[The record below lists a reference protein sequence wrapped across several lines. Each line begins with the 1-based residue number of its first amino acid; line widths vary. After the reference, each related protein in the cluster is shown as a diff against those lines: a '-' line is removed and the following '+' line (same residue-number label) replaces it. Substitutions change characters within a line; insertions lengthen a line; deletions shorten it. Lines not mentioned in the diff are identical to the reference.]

1 MFSWFMHADKVAS
14 SSVKS
19 DTNKGFISE
28 WGSDLWKQWK
38 QHAHPN
44 AKRQPFIP
52 EMVGPESISL
62 ISEHCVSNFFP
73 FISVDGRF
81 FTISQTDLTQEDVK
95 CAFNPS
101 REWIVSPSL
110 WTDCFESIFFISNQ
124 WSRTQNFCSLIHVT
138 KLHHTFHNK

>member
-1 MFSWFMHADKVAS
+1 MIQ
-14 SSVKS
+14 
-19 DTNKGFISE
+19 TKGLYQNEVVIYE
-28 WGSDLWKQWK
+28 NNEK

-101 REWIVSPSL
+101 RE
-110 WTDCFESIFFISNQ
+110 
-124 WSRTQNFCSLIHVT
+124 
-138 KLHHTFHNK
+138 